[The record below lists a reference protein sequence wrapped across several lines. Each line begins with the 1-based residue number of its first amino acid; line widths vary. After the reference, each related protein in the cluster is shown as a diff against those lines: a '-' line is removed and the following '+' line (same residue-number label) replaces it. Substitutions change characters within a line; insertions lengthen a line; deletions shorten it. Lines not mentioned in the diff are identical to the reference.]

1 MVENLP
7 AGAWDTGSVP
17 GVGRFR
23 LMQGSQVHAPQL
35 LEATLSCST
44 REVTTMRG
52 LSSAS
57 REQPLLATIR
67 EGPCVLVKTQC
78 SQEENENPRVQGSWQ
93 VESGERRSLA
103 CRILDRIKE
112 LEKIQSQSKENEK
125 CN

>member
-1 MVENLP
+1 
-7 AGAWDTGSVP
+7 
-17 GVGRFR
+17 
-23 LMQGSQVHAPQL
+23 
-35 LEATLSCST
+35 
-44 REVTTMRG
+44 MRG
-52 LSSAS
+52 LSTTT

-78 SQEENENPRVQGSWQ
+78 SQEENENQRVQGSWK